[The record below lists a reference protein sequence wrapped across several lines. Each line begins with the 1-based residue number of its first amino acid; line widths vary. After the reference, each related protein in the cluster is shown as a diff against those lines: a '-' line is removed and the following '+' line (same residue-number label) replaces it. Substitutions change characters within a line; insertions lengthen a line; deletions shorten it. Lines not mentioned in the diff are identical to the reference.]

1 MSIAFRPKD
10 LVSIQFDQPDTDIEN
25 ITIDE

>member
-10 LVSIQFDQPDTDIEN
+10 LVSLQFDQPDTDIEN